1 MLIMNRERTH
11 FHALNLLSTPET
23 NNTIKYKS
31 DIIKYGHQRFYN
43 VENSNKTSVMSYYNF
58 FAAELEPSFIEEKNL
73 DHCERHI
80 ITKTILDQILQMI
93 EFNFADQMTTTFQNY
108 VDEDYFK
115 TQEMLFGK
123 SMVDI
128 QLNDDNSIK
137 LALNQSDE
145 VIQDNSKTVMFN
157 LLESNP
163 ERRKQYVEQN
173 RLKKNLIVSL
183 DFNFVSPLQRGF
195 KLNAELS
202 IEALLSKI
210 FAIDSVDYHHIL
222 SLVMPLVL
230 QQDNISNIFSF
241 FSRDKGQGQRDVCNL
256 ERFLRDPKL
265 PLKSDEE
272 VEAFQLATFKD
283 FNTFQAEVMDRI
295 MQRDKKKDDRR
306 QEKNIPVEH
315 TYMDFQYMIIG
326 KKLNYDKD
334 SYENKGTKFVFD
346 DLYLANMMIQNE
358 P

>member
-1 MLIMNRERTH
+1 M
-11 FHALNLLSTPET
+11 NLLNTPET
-23 NNTIKYKS
+23 NNTIKYES

-43 VENSNKTSVMSYYNF
+43 IDNSNRTSVMSYYNF
-58 FAAELEPSFIEEKNL
+58 FAAELKPSFIEEKNL

-93 EFNFADQMTTTFQNY
+93 EFNFANQVTTTFQNY

-137 LALNQSDE
+137 HALNQSNDI
-145 VIQDNSKTVMFN
+145 IQDNSKTLMFN

-163 ERRKQYVEQN
+163 ERRQQYIDQN

-210 FAIDSVDYHHIL
+210 FEIDSVDYHHIL
-222 SLVMPLVL
+222 SLVMPMILK
-230 QQDNISNIFSF
+230 QDDISNIFCF
-241 FSRDKGQGQRDVCNL
+241 FSRDKDQGQQDVCNM
-256 ERFLRDPKL
+256 EKFFIDNRL
-265 PLKSDEE
+265 PLKSD
-272 VEAFQLATFKD
+272 
-283 FNTFQAEVMDRI
+283 
-295 MQRDKKKDDRR
+295 
-306 QEKNIPVEH
+306 
-315 TYMDFQYMIIG
+315 
-326 KKLNYDKD
+326 
-334 SYENKGTKFVFD
+334 
-346 DLYLANMMIQNE
+346 
-358 P
+358 